1 MGLFEASEIWMHV
14 IGKTIIHSLWIGLI
28 ILALLRLARAYVP
41 VNLSRL
47 RYSIAVS
54 ALLLLFVLVIA
65 SFLMLYEPLSS
76 MQASLSSPRVFS
88 LVSGK
93 LFLKS
98 HGESVLDTNLLF
110 SLCGYIYF
118 AGALFMLSRSMVS
131 LSYVRR
137 LKSSG
142 FQPDQEWQEKFLQIS
157 RSLGIKRPV
166 KFLESALASGPMLV
180 GYLKPAVIVPAGM
193 ITLLPISQVETILMH
208 ELYHLKRRDYLVNIM
223 QLFIEGILFYH
234 PVVWIISGF
243 IRSERE
249 HCCDDRV
256 LHATDNPE
264 TYAKALIHIAE
275 QQQFTRLAPG
285 AVGSK
290 KHHFH
295 SRIMRILNYHTM
307 KTNMRDKVLSLTLL
321 AGSIIILLTVSGF
334 SAEPGFFSID
344 KSNSQRIAE
353 VTDPLEIAVPDTIPE
368 ERHHEE
374 LEELDEA
381 DWEVMKVEI
390 EAAHQEAL
398 QEIEEIDWEEIKV
411 EMEQSLSEMK
421 IDLEEIKEI
430 DWESMKEEME
440 AARLEIEE
448 IDWEEV
454 RAEMDQSFSEMKL
467 DMEEV
472 RREIENSMNEIDW
485 DEIREDI
492 KEDMEKVKLSLD
504 SIRIEMD
511 L

>member
-1 MGLFEASEIWMHV
+1 MGLFEVSEIWMHA
-14 IGKTIIHSLWIGLI
+14 IGKTIIHSIWIGLM
-28 ILALLRLARAYVP
+28 ILALLRLAQAYVP
-41 VNLSRL
+41 VRLSGL
-47 RYSIAVS
+47 RYSMAVS
-54 ALLLLFVLVIA
+54 ALLLLFISIIA

-76 MQASLSSPRVFS
+76 MQVSLSSPRTFP

-93 LFLKS
+93 LFLRS
-98 HGESVLDTNLLF
+98 NGESILNANLLF
-110 SLCGYIYF
+110 SVCGYIYF
-118 AGALFMLSRSMVS
+118 AGALIMLFRSVAS

-137 LKSSG
+137 LQSSG
-142 FQPDQEWQEKFLQIS
+142 IQLGPEWQLKFSRIS
-157 RSLGIKRPV
+157 LSLGIKRPV
-166 KFLESALASGPMLV
+166 KFLESALANGPMLV

-193 ITLLPISQVETILMH
+193 ITMLPVSQVETILMH

-256 LHATDNPE
+256 LRATDNPE
-264 TYAKALIHIAE
+264 NYAKALIHIAE

-285 AVGSK
+285 AVGSR

-295 SRIMRILNYHTM
+295 SRIKRILNYHTM

-321 AGSIIILLTVSGF
+321 VGSIILLLTVSGF

-344 KSNSQRIAE
+344 KSNSERIAE
-353 VTDPLEIAVPDTIPE
+353 LDDPFEIAVPDTIPE
-368 ERHHEE
+368 ERQYEE
-374 LEELDEA
+374 LEEIDEA
-381 DWEVMKVEI
+381 DWEAMKVEL

-398 QEIEEIDWEEIKV
+398 QEIEEIDWDEVKA
-411 EMEQSLSEMK
+411 EMEQSFSEMEL
-421 IDLEEIKEI
+421 D
-430 DWESMKEEME
+430 ME
-440 AARLEIEE
+440 AARQEVEE
-448 IDWEEV
+448 IDWDEIK
-454 RAEMDQSFSEMKL
+454 AEMEHSFSEMKL

-472 RREIENSMNEIDW
+472 KREIEISMNEIDW
-485 DEIREDI
+485 DEIREEI
-492 KEDMEKVKLSLD
+492 NEEMEKVKLSLD
-504 SIRIEMD
+504 SIRIEMN

>member
-1 MGLFEASEIWMHV
+1 MGLFEVSDIWIHV
-14 IGKTIIHSLWIGLI
+14 IGKTIIHSIWIGLL
-28 ILALLRLARAYVP
+28 ILALLRLAQAYIP
-41 VNLSRL
+41 VRLSGL

-54 ALLLLFVLVIA
+54 ALLLLFISIIA

-76 MQASLSSPRVFS
+76 MQASLSSPRAFP

-98 HGESVLDTNLLF
+98 NGESLMDANLIF

-118 AGALFMLSRSMVS
+118 AGAMFMLFRSVAS
-131 LSYVRR
+131 LAYVRR
-137 LKSSG
+137 LQSSG
-142 FQPDQEWQEKFLQIS
+142 IQPGQEWQEKFLQIS
-157 RSLGIKRPV
+157 LSLGIRRPV
-166 KFLESALASGPMLV
+166 KFLESALASGPMLA

-193 ITLLPISQVETILMH
+193 ITLLPVSQVETILMH

-256 LHATDNPE
+256 LRTTDNPE

-285 AVGSK
+285 AVGSR
-290 KHHFH
+290 KHHFQ

-321 AGSIIILLTVSGF
+321 AGSIILLLTVSGF

-344 KSNSQRIAE
+344 KSNSESIAE
-353 VTDPLEIAVPDTIPE
+353 IVDPFEIAVPDTIPE
-368 ERHHEE
+368 ERHPEE
-374 LEELDEA
+374 LEEIDEA
-381 DWEVMKVEI
+381 EWETMKVEI
-390 EAAHQEAL
+390 EIAHQEAL
-398 QEIEEIDWEEIKV
+398 QEIEEIDWEEIKA
-411 EMEQSLSEMK
+411 EMELSFSEMK
-421 IDLEEIKEI
+421 LDLEEIKEI
-430 DWESMKEEME
+430 DWDAIKEEMD
-440 AARLEIEE
+440 AARQE
-448 IDWEEV
+448 ID
-454 RAEMDQSFSEMKL
+454 
-467 DMEEV
+467 
-472 RREIENSMNEIDW
+472 EIDW

-492 KEDMEKVKLSLD
+492 KVDMEKVKLSLD

>member
-1 MGLFEASEIWMHV
+1 MGLFEVSDIWIHV
-14 IGKTIIHSLWIGLI
+14 IGKTIIHSIWIGLL
-28 ILALLRLARAYVP
+28 ILALLRLAQAYIP
-41 VNLSRL
+41 VRLSGL

-54 ALLLLFVLVIA
+54 ALLLLFISIIA

-76 MQASLSSPRVFS
+76 MQASLSSPRAFP

-93 LFLKS
+93 LFLRS
-98 HGESVLDTNLLF
+98 NRESLMDANLIF

-118 AGALFMLSRSMVS
+118 AGAMFMLFRSVAS
-131 LSYVRR
+131 LAYVRR
-137 LKSSG
+137 LQSSG
-142 FQPDQEWQEKFLQIS
+142 IQPGQEWQEKFLQIS
-157 RSLGIKRPV
+157 LSLGIRRPV

-193 ITLLPISQVETILMH
+193 ITLLPVSQVETILMH

-234 PVVWIISGF
+234 PAVWIISGF

-256 LHATDNPE
+256 LRTTDNPE

-285 AVGSK
+285 AVGSR
-290 KHHFH
+290 KHHFN
-295 SRIMRILNYHTM
+295 SRIKRILNYHTM

-321 AGSIIILLTVSGF
+321 AGSIILLLTVSGF

-344 KSNSQRIAE
+344 KSNSKSIAE
-353 VTDPLEIAVPDTIPE
+353 IVDPFEIAVPDTIPE
-368 ERHHEE
+368 E
-374 LEELDEA
+374 LEEIDEA
-381 DWEVMKVEI
+381 EWETMKVEI
-390 EAAHQEAL
+390 EIAHQEAL
-398 QEIEEIDWEEIKV
+398 QEIEEIDWEEIKA
-411 EMEQSLSEMK
+411 EMELSFSEMK
-421 IDLEEIKEI
+421 LDLEEIKEI
-430 DWESMKEEME
+430 DWDAIKEEMD
-440 AARLEIEE
+440 AARQE
-448 IDWEEV
+448 ID
-454 RAEMDQSFSEMKL
+454 
-467 DMEEV
+467 
-472 RREIENSMNEIDW
+472 EIDW

-492 KEDMEKVKLSLD
+492 KVDMEKVKLSLD

>member
-1 MGLFEASEIWMHV
+1 MGLFEVSEIWMHA
-14 IGKTIIHSLWIGLI
+14 IGKTIIHSIWIGLM
-28 ILALLRLARAYVP
+28 ILALLRLAQAYVP
-41 VNLSRL
+41 VRLSGL
-47 RYSIAVS
+47 RYSMAVS
-54 ALLLLFVLVIA
+54 ALLLLFISIIA
-65 SFLMLYEPLSS
+65 SFLMLYEPLS
-76 MQASLSSPRVFS
+76 MQVSLSSPRAFP

-93 LFLKS
+93 LFLRS
-98 HGESVLDTNLLF
+98 NGESIMNTNLIF

-118 AGALFMLSRSMVS
+118 AGAMFMLLRSVAS
-131 LSYVRR
+131 LAYVRR
-137 LKSSG
+137 LQSSG
-142 FQPDQEWQEKFLQIS
+142 IQPGPEWQERFLQIS
-157 RSLGIKRPV
+157 LSLGIRRPV
-166 KFLESALASGPMLV
+166 NFLESALAKGPMLV

-193 ITLLPISQVETILMH
+193 ITLLPVSQVETILMH

-256 LHATDNPE
+256 LLATDNPE
-264 TYAKALIHIAE
+264 NYAKALIHVAE

-285 AVGSK
+285 AVGSR

-295 SRIMRILNYHTM
+295 SRIKRILNYHTM

-321 AGSIIILLTVSGF
+321 AGSIILLLTVSGF

-344 KSNSQRIAE
+344 KSNSERIAE
-353 VTDPLEIAVPDTIPE
+353 LVDPFEIAVPDTIPE
-368 ERHHEE
+368 ERHQEE
-374 LEELDEA
+374 LEEIDEA
-381 DWEVMKVEI
+381 EW
-390 EAAHQEAL
+390 EAL
-398 QEIEEIDWEEIKV
+398 QEIEEIDWEEIKA
-411 EMEQSLSEMK
+411 EMNQSFSEMK
-421 IDLEEIKEI
+421 LDLEEIKEI
-430 DWESMKEEME
+430 DWEAIREEME
-440 AARLEIEE
+440 ATRQEVEE

-454 RAEMDQSFSEMKL
+454 KAEMDQSFSEMKL

-472 RREIENSMNEIDW
+472 KREIENSMNEIDW
-485 DEIREDI
+485 DEIREEI